1 MAVGDMTATTMAT
14 YLPEVWSS
22 LVNVSYH
29 TAVVLADLMDRR
41 WEPELGVGKGDTVNI
56 PAFTQKGRSY
66 VNKRATFGTG
76 AALTF
81 NYITEGQIQLKADQ
95 MAIYAFRMPVEMS
108 AQSMA
113 KYEKL
118 LVDSAG
124 PSIAEQVDYE
134 LASDNTNGLD
144 AFTTYVVGAD
154 NVDVTDDVILEAETN
169 LNNVNAPLDGR
180 FFAMSPAT
188 RASLMQIE
196 VIRNQLY
203 NKSVGNLEGSKG
215 QGYMGKIYTL
225 DCYMSNNLE
234 AGTSG
239 KKNAIWHQFAIAF
252 AEQQSVKIEK
262 GLNIADGLFNE
273 YAAYNV
279 YGFKQIKETFGNEV
293 DGK

>member
-14 YLPEVWSS
+14 WLPAVWSS
-22 LVNVSYH
+22 LADVSYH
-29 TAVVLADLMDRR
+29 TNVVLPDMMDRR
-41 WEPELGVGKGDTVNI
+41 WEPELGLGKGDRVNI

-76 AALTF
+76 AALTW
-81 NYITEGQIQLKADQ
+81 NYVQESQVQLVANQ

-108 AQSMA
+108 AQEMA
-113 KYEKL
+113 KYETL
-118 LVDSAG
+118 LVDAAG

-144 AFTTYVVGAD
+144 ALTTTIGAD
-154 NVDVTDDVILEAETN
+154 NVDVTDDVILEGETN

-180 FFAMSPAT
+180 FFVMSPAT

-203 NKSVGNLEGSKG
+203 GKSVGNIEGSKG
-215 QGYMGKIYTL
+215 QGYLGKIYTL
-225 DCYMSNNLE
+225 DAYMSNNLE
-234 AGTSG
+234 SGTSG
-239 KKNAIWHQFAIAF
+239 KKNAIFHQFAIAF
-252 AEQQSVKIEK
+252 AEQQKVKVEK
-262 GLNIADGLFNE
+262 GLNIAAGLFNE

-279 YGFKQIKETFGNEV
+279 YGFKMIKATFGYEV